1 MGKFF
6 GKLIHE
12 SPIMLLDWM
21 LLLVELSYNLLTA
34 FCTFKLCKDSI
45 NFLVKY

>member
-1 MGKFF
+1 MGKLF

-21 LLLVELSYNLLTA
+21 LLLAELSNNLLTA
-34 FCTFKLCKDSI
+34 FLNFKLCKDCI